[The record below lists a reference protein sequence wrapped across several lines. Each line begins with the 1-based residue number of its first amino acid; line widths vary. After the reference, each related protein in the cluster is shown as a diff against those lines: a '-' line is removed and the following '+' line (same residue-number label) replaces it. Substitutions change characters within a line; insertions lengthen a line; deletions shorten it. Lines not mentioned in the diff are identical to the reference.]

1 MFGRQRWRSTG
12 ASDGADMEAPWEG
25 DVLEFDTATAATSTP
40 AVGEPPP
47 PPAVELTHVTKRY
60 RRGRVEVL
68 ALDDASLQVGQGELV
83 AVTGP
88 SGAGK
93 STLLHVAGSL
103 LAPDEGEVRIM
114 GELLNGGSDAR
125 HAEIRRRHVGFVFQF
140 FNLLPNLRAWE
151 NVALPGVLDGGR
163 ISAFRHRAVE
173 LLDRFGMGDEVDASP
188 NELSGGQMQRLA
200 IARALL
206 LRPSLV
212 LADEPTGNLDRST
225 GAGVLAALR
234 EVVDDDGLAV
244 VVVTHD
250 AQAASVADRRIE
262 VVDGLAIPRP
272 S

>member
-1 MFGRQRWRSTG
+1 MFDSQRRRPAGHPDNGSSIEIALTLRDLEYAIPAADPMG
-12 ASDGADMEAPWEG
+12 HSAS
-25 DVLEFDTATAATSTP
+25 LI
-40 AVGEPPP
+40 
-47 PPAVELTHVTKRY
+47 PAVELTHVTKRY
-60 RRGRVEVL
+60 HRGRVEVV
-68 ALDDASLQVGQGELV
+68 ALDDASLRVGQGEMV

-93 STLLHVAGSL
+93 STLLHIAGSL

-151 NVALPGVLDGGR
+151 NVALPGVLDGR
-163 ISAFRHRAVE
+163 RLSRYRRRAVE
-173 LLDRFGMGDEVDASP
+173 LLDRFGLGDEVDAGP
-188 NELSGGQMQRLA
+188 AELSGGQMQRLA

-212 LADEPTGNLDRST
+212 LADEPTGNLDQAT
-225 GAGVLAALR
+225 GAGVLGVLR
-234 EVVDDDGLAV
+234 EIVDEDGVAV

-250 AQAASVADRRIE
+250 AHAAAVADRRIE
-262 VVDGLAIPRP
+262 VVDGLAVPRP
-272 S
+272 N

>member
-1 MFGRQRWRSTG
+1 MFGAHRRRLTG
-12 ASDGADMEAPWEG
+12 HSGDGSDIEVAWTVTGLEYEIPAAD
-25 DVLEFDTATAATSTP
+25 P
-40 AVGEPPP
+40 AVRRASLA
-47 PPAVELTHVTKRY
+47 PAVELTRVSKRY
-60 RRGRVEVL
+60 RRGRVEVV
-68 ALDDASLQVGQGELV
+68 ALDDASLRVGQGELV

-93 STLLHVAGSL
+93 STLLHIAGSL

-163 ISAFRHRAVE
+163 LSAFRRRSVE
-173 LLDRFGMGDEVDASP
+173 LLDRFGLGGEVDAGP
-188 NELSGGQMQRLA
+188 TELSGGQMQRLA

-212 LADEPTGNLDRST
+212 LADEPTGNLDQLT
-225 GAGVLAALR
+225 GADVLAVLR
-234 EVVDDDGLAV
+234 EVVDEDGVAV

-250 AQAASVADRRIE
+250 AHAAAVADRRIE
-262 VVDGLAIPRP
+262 VIDGLAVPGL

>member
-1 MFGRQRWRSTG
+1 MFGSQRRRLTSVSGEGFDLDLAGTG
-12 ASDGADMEAPWEG
+12 GGRTFELQVNEDPPRIPS
-25 DVLEFDTATAATSTP
+25 STP
-40 AVGEPPP
+40 T
-47 PPAVELTHVTKRY
+47 VELTNVTKRY
-60 RRGRVEVL
+60 QRGRVEVL
-68 ALDDASLQVGQGELV
+68 ALDDVSLQVEQGELV

-93 STLLHVAGSL
+93 STLLHIAGSL

-114 GELLNGGSDAR
+114 GELLNGASDAR

-163 ISAFRHRAVE
+163 LSTYRRRAVE
-173 LLDRFGMGDEVDASP
+173 LLDRFGLGDEVDVGP
-188 NELSGGQMQRLA
+188 TELSGGQMQRLA

-206 LRPSLV
+206 LRPRLV
-212 LADEPTGNLDRST
+212 LADEPTGNLDRAT

-234 EVVDDDGLAV
+234 EVVDEDGVAV

-250 AQAASVADRRIE
+250 PHAAAVADRRIE
-262 VVDGLAIPRP
+262 VVDGVAVPRP
-272 S
+272 R